1 MELAPCL
8 CIPVEDER
16 RTFRVLATMIDTSDV
31 TGATLAH
38 SDSGRGAD
46 FVPMM
51 SAAHS
56 DDAPI
61 ADNIDRESM
70 SKDVEE

>member
-1 MELAPCL
+1 MFMHSGRGREAHISCPCGDDRH
-8 CIPVEDER
+8 VR
-16 RTFRVLATMIDTSDV
+16 RYGSDTGTSD
-31 TGATLAH
+31 G
-38 SDSGRGAD
+38 GRGAD

-61 ADNIDRESM
+61 ADDVDRESM
-70 SKDVEE
+70 SKDVEERA